1 MIIVLHFAFILLL
14 QDLCFFYFAFNEN
27 WKVLLLSQVK
37 AKKPS
42 WKIGSP
48 FSIKASNGLPKVQ
61 ITDNMDLIDEDT
73 LLTED
78 LKKPLRRILLVKAWI
93 IKVFLFLFSGNYLSN
108 IYASWSK
115 LSLQVGTV
123 KLEAQ
128 GKPARAV
135 LRAEEE
141 QKVENFGVNNIT
153 AGYSSVCVWQRMC
166 YNVYKLWYLKTGVR
180 FSLCV

>member
-1 MIIVLHFAFILLL
+1 IISSLERKILVTGCLEPEASQQPDAFSGVQSL
-14 QDLCFFYFAFNEN
+14 
-27 WKVLLLSQVK
+27 QVK

-78 LKKPLRRILLVKAWI
+78 LKKPLRRILLV
-93 IKVFLFLFSGNYLSN
+93 
-108 IYASWSK
+108 
-115 LSLQVGTV
+115 GTV

-128 GKPARAV
+128 GKPARTV

-141 QKVENFGVNNIT
+141 QKVENFGVNNVT

-166 YNVYKLWYLKTGVR
+166 YNVYKL
-180 FSLCV
+180 